1 MVMERTFCM
10 IKPEGVQR
18 GLIGT
23 ILERIERKSYRII
36 ALKMLRLTPEMA
48 ARHYAEHQGKP
59 FYQDL
64 IKHITSGPV
73 VAMVL
78 EGPGVIEGLR
88 KMMGVTN
95 PKDAAPGTIR
105 GDFAVDLSYNVIHG
119 ADSPAS
125 AEREIALYFSNEEL
139 NEVG

>member
-1 MVMERTFCM
+1 MERTFSM

-18 GLIGT
+18 GLVGT
-23 ILERIERKSYRII
+23 ILARLERKGYRIV
-36 ALKMLRLTPEMA
+36 ALKMLRLTPELA

-64 IKHITSGPV
+64 INHITSGPV

-78 EGPGVIEGLR
+78 EGPGVITGLR
-88 KMMGVTN
+88 QMMGATN
-95 PKDAAPGTIR
+95 PQQALPGTIR
-105 GDFAVDLSYNVIHG
+105 GDFALEMSYNVIHG

-125 AEREIALYFSNEEL
+125 AQREIALYFTPAEL
-139 NEVG
+139 G